1 MSDAEDFF
9 GGGSPAMSWSD
20 KSVMNVWRGGE
31 IVAEPKKVQQRD
43 FITKEPKFW
52 TTGDKG
58 PMWALVVT
66 LQTQERVP
74 NDPQDTGLRRL
85 FIQSGLRTAVQ
96 DALQKAQSGMTV
108 GGKLWVMWTG
118 EKPSSVGGSPAK
130 IYQAHYEAGVSG
142 GQAQEFFQAPEPA
155 APAEV
160 YHNYAQQ
167 TAAPQPWAQQ
177 DPPNGVPQGSPAPAP
192 WAQPAPQPVA
202 AQAPAPWTQGPPSNG
217 SPQSAVAQAPPWQ
230 QPQPSGPPAEAPPPW
245 AQQPSA
251 QAPWQQQGPPN
262 GAPAYTG
269 PPAGDPSNPF
279 GPPQQYAQQNPYPQ
293 QG

>member
-9 GGGSPAMSWSD
+9 GGGAPAMSWSD

-96 DALQKAQSGMTV
+96 AALEKARSGMTV

-118 EKPSSVGGSPAK
+118 EKPSSGGGNPAK

-155 APAEV
+155 APVEA
-160 YHNYAQQ
+160 YQQ

-177 DPPNGVPQGSPAPAP
+177 PPAAPSGVPQGPPASAP
-192 WAQPAPQPVA
+192 WQQPAPQPVA
-202 AQAPAPWTQGPPSNG
+202 AQAPQQSAPW
-217 SPQSAVAQAPPWQ
+217 AQQPAAPPWQ
-230 QPQPSGPPAEAPPPW
+230 QPQPSGSPTEAPPPW
-245 AQQPSA
+245 AQSSPA
-251 QAPWQQQGPPN
+251 HAGPPQGPPAGN
-262 GAPAYTG
+262 VYAG
-269 PPAGDPSNPF
+269 PPAGDPANPF

>member
-9 GGGSPAMSWSD
+9 GGGAPAMSWSD

-96 DALQKAQSGMTV
+96 AALEKARSGMTV

-118 EKPSSVGGSPAK
+118 EKPSSVGGNPAK

-142 GQAQEFFQAPEPA
+142 GQAKEFFQQSDPATQVRPPASQPWTPPNGVPSQQGPPA
-155 APAEV
+155 A
-160 YHNYAQQ
+160 
-167 TAAPQPWAQQ
+167 
-177 DPPNGVPQGSPAPAP
+177 PNGVPQGPPAPAP
-192 WAQPAPQPVA
+192 WQQPAPQPVA
-202 AQAPAPWTQGPPSNG
+202 AQAPQQSAPW
-217 SPQSAVAQAPPWQ
+217 AQQPAAPPWQ
-230 QPQPSGPPAEAPPPW
+230 QPAPPAQNGPPAEAPPPW
-245 AQQPSA
+245 IQNPTA

-262 GAPAYTG
+262 GAPTYTG
-269 PPAGDPSNPF
+269 PPAGDPQNPF